1 MILKLSPRQE
11 VTMKKRIGWLVLVSL
26 LLLTGCAA
34 KTEGPYRSAFG
45 TETGSDSL
53 PANEVKKIFGLIE
66 VANARLDGGAY
77 QDAMRLYDEILAEY
91 SSDDGSLECV
101 LLTNSSLAA
110 LYRADRELFLLQ
122 SGLAE
127 AQCGEMK
134 YLPQNSQFVLSV
146 RKAFLGDSER
156 APHVGQ
162 GIHEAVFSTL
172 Y

>member
-1 MILKLSPRQE
+1 
-11 VTMKKRIGWLVLVSL
+11 MKKTIGWMALASLV
-26 LLLTGCAA
+26 LLTGCAA
-34 KTEGPYRSAFG
+34 TMDAPYRPALG
-45 TETGSDSL
+45 MEAGAESL
-53 PANEVKKIFGLIE
+53 PAGEVKEIFGLIE

-77 QDAMRLYDEILAEY
+77 QEAMRLYDEILAEY
-91 SSDDGSLECV
+91 SSDNGSLECG

-110 LYRADRELFLLQ
+110 LYRADRDLFLLQ

-127 AQCGEMK
+127 ARCGEMK

-172 Y
+172 H